1 MIIPSRLLLSVAMSL
16 GVAAAPASAT
26 NIVLNPGFE
35 QGGFG
40 WDSSHYLFLTK
51 PLWAYSGVGSAR
63 LSYCS
68 RLDYCLDNL
77 FEGAY
82 LSQVLATRPGERY
95 DMSFWVRS
103 FAGDSRI
110 SVFWDGVELLKTPTP
125 NGPMIQYSFSALA
138 ASAANTLL
146 EVHSYNGTDQHL
158 SFDEFSVTQVAPP
171 GSQLPP
177 VGNQPPPGNAA
188 PVHISEPGIYGL
200 MLAALGALVM
210 AQRRVQPG
218 CRA

>member
-1 MIIPSRLLLSVAMSL
+1 MNILSRFLLSAAVLL
-16 GVAAAPASAT
+16 GAAPAGAT

-35 QGGFG
+35 QGGLG
-40 WDSSHYLFLTK
+40 WDSEHYLFLTK
-51 PLWAYSGVGSAR
+51 PLWAYAGVGSAR

-82 LSQVLATRPGERY
+82 LSQVLSTQAGELY

-110 SVFWDGVELLKTPTP
+110 SVFWDGVEILKSPTP
-125 NGPMIQYSFSALA
+125 NGPMVQYTFSALA

-146 EVHSYNGTDQHL
+146 EVHAYNGSDQHL
-158 SFDEFSVTQVAPP
+158 SFDDFSVTQVAPP
-171 GSQLPP
+171 PVPP
-177 VGNQPPPGNAA
+177 VQA
-188 PVHISEPGIYGL
+188 PAIPTQITEPGLFAL
-200 MLAALGALVM
+200 MLGALTAMVL
-210 AQRRVQPG
+210 AQRRPALSR
-218 CRA
+218 RA